1 MSVSVGVLTIDLQA
15 QTASFVSGMDKA
27 GQIALTST
35 KNIKKAFD
43 AMGAGV
49 IAALTSVEAA
59 VAAMVDNSLENMARL
74 ADMSQ
79 STGVATEALSAL
91 EYAAKQSGVS
101 TESLDGALEKMAKS
115 MEKAAASGT
124 SGSNAYKTLG
134 VAVTDSNGKLR
145 PTVDIMED
153 LAQKFA
159 SFKDGPEKTA
169 LAMQI
174 FGRAGAEM
182 VPLLNRGKDGIA
194 DLVAEA
200 TKLGLVIGADDAA
213 AAKQFEE
220 SMNRLE
226 GAAKGAA
233 NRLTTEMLPAL
244 QKLMANMRTSADDS
258 TTLFNQL
265 AQVIPTVG
273 KAFIVAFGFVQT
285 MLDELESHIK
295 QFGAETVTVFEMVQK
310 ETLALRNGE
319 FSKMAQI
326 MKESSAVLGQ
336 IEHDGAAERTKIWQ
350 EYTNGVAE
358 FWNAKVTKLA
368 TPGSKDK
375 PDAPATPN
383 ASAGKERETIAKRI
397 ADLQK
402 QAAAE
407 IAVAAAQRQ
416 DTAATIEAIAAA
428 QSKEFIDK
436 ANADLAQK
444 KAGHLSSSQI
454 ASVKAAE
461 AEKAFATVANE
472 VNKSL
477 AETALKTGEQT
488 SAVDAM
494 AAAYSKGGAAIAQAQ
509 EAAQIAPFQKKVDD
523 LSAAFDRLKVTNPGA
538 TQAIKAM
545 STALDQAKAELA
557 AVKAAFDA
565 YDDAQRRANTDR
577 LATDTERQI
586 ASTQDYT
593 EALLKG
599 VDALRQYD
607 INQKLLDYHNN
618 PAFDQ
623 SAEAVQKYRRQLEDL
638 YAAQDMRAAV
648 DKVHSTDHQSDLNK
662 EITLLQQLRAQ
673 VAQTGA
679 STLAIDAAIHNAEVQ
694 RRQDLNNQLLTTNSV
709 KNGFKVFFDQ
719 YTHDGITSSQR
730 VNQALTST
738 FSSFNSTLTNFITT
752 GKGDWQSFASSA
764 IGNIIQMGI
773 QWVEQHTIMSAAQK
787 IFHVQAAADDAAAMA
802 QKSAQNVALA
812 ASEAAVA
819 AAGQFA
825 YYSAIA
831 PELAPVMAA
840 AAYTEGLA
848 WSPVAA
854 FREGGIVP
862 GDGNDGIPA
871 LLHPREMV
879 LPERVA
885 KTVTDNVRS
894 GGDGSG
900 GKSMTV
906 NYNPVIQGNAD
917 EDLLHQ
923 KFEIWTKAE
932 FRKRGLRF

>member
-1 MSVSVGVLTIDLQA
+1 MSVSVGVLTVDLQA
-15 QTASFVSGMDKA
+15 STASFVSGMDKA
-27 GQIALTST
+27 GQISLDST

-43 AMGAGV
+43 AMGKDVVAS
-49 IAALTSVEAA
+49 LTAVEAA
-59 VAAMVDNSLENMARL
+59 VAAMVDSSLENMARL

-101 TESLDGALEKMAKS
+101 TESLDGALEKMARS
-115 MEKAAASGT
+115 MEKAAAAGS

-220 SMNRLE
+220 SMNKIE

-295 QFGAETVTVFEMVQK
+295 QFGAETVKTFELISDEAV
-310 ETLALRNGE
+310 ALRQGE

-336 IEHDGAAERTKIWQ
+336 IEHDGAVERTKIWH
-350 EYTNGVAE
+350 EYTNGVTE
-358 FWNAKVTKLA
+358 FWNAKITKLA
-368 TPGSKDK
+368 TPGGSKDK
-375 PDAPATPN
+375 PDAPATPD

-397 ADLQK
+397 SDLEK

-407 IAVAAAQRQ
+407 IAVAAAQNQ
-416 DTAATIEAIAAA
+416 NTAATIDAIAAA

-444 KAGHLSSSQI
+444 KAGHLTDSQM
-454 ASVKAAE
+454 ASVRAAE
-461 AEKAFATVANE
+461 AEKAFATVAKETGKN
-472 VNKSL
+472 L
-477 AETALKTGEQT
+477 ADTAIKTGEQT
-488 SAVDAM
+488 DAVTAM
-494 AAAYSKGGAAIAQAQ
+494 TAAYSKGGAAIAQAQ

-523 LSAAFDRLKVTNPGA
+523 LAAAFDTLKAKNPGA
-538 TQAIKAM
+538 TKELTAM
-545 STALDQAKAELA
+545 SAALVQAKAELA
-557 AVKAAFDA
+557 AVKDAFDA
-565 YDDAQRRANTDR
+565 YDAAQRRSNTDR
-577 LATDTERQI
+577 VATDTERQI
-586 ASTQDYT
+586 ASVQGYA

-599 VDALRQYD
+599 ADAIREYN
-607 INQKLLDYHNN
+607 INQKLLDYQNN

-623 SAEAVQKYRRQLEDL
+623 SAAAVQRYRKQLVDL
-638 YAAQDMRAAV
+638 YAAQDVQAAV
-648 DKVHSTDHQSDLNK
+648 DKVHSTDRQSDLNK
-662 EITLLQQLRAQ
+662 EIALLQKLRTQ
-673 VAQTGA
+673 VAASGG
-679 STLAIDAAIHNAEVQ
+679 STLAIDAAIHSADIQ
-694 RRQDLNNQLLTTNSV
+694 RHQDLQNQLLQTNSLS
-709 KNGFKVFFDQ
+709 NGFKAFFDQ
-719 YTHDGITSSQR
+719 YANSGVTSAQR
-730 VNQALTST
+730 VNQFMSQTMNNFT
-738 FSSFNSTLTNFITT
+738 NTLSKSLVEGSADWRGFATT
-752 GKGDWQSFASSA
+752 A
-764 IGNIIQMGI
+764 IESLVEIGI
-773 QWVEQHTIMSAAQK
+773 QEMIAHLARKQMNAEDRLDNAKTVYG
-787 IFHVQAAADDAAAMA
+787 
-802 QKSAQNVALA
+802 NVYKAL
-812 ASEAAVA
+812 SGIPIV
-819 AAGQFA
+819 G
-825 YYSAIA
+825 
-831 PELAPVMAA
+831 PVLAPVAA
-840 AAYTEGLA
+840 SAAFAT
-848 WSPVAA
+848 VMA

-862 GDGNDGIPA
+862 GDGGDGIPA

-885 KTVTDNVRS
+885 KTVTDNVRQ
-894 GGDGSG
+894 GGDGGTGKTPHFHYSPIVHLPPG
-900 GKSMTV
+900 GDPKEFSRQLDEHHERWYKS
-906 NYNPVIQGNAD
+906 QA
-917 EDLLHQ
+917 
-923 KFEIWTKAE
+923 
-932 FRKRGLRF
+932 RKHGIKY